1 MLAWIKSFFNE
12 VPVVDSIINLHLVDD
27 REDEDVITHDR
38 VFVPCPVCKRSM
50 VITYTHAH

>member
-1 MLAWIKSFFNE
+1 
-12 VPVVDSIINLHLVDD
+12 
-27 REDEDVITHDR
+27 VITHDR